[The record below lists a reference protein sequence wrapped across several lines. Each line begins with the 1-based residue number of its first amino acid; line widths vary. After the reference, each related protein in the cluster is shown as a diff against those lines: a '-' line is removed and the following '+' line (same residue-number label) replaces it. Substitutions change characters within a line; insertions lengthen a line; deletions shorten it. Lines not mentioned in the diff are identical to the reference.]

1 MNRQQKTAITV
12 FIVSLLGLF
21 LGITLTLTKYYVRD
35 FPKKDIAFP
44 GFILSLGVFLII
56 SRILKKK
63 KGEVSCDERDKLIE
77 KNAHLAGFGT
87 VYLLVILVSYLP
99 IGIAP
104 EAKIP
109 TQWFPFL
116 FPIAVLCQ
124 CFAMSISTLIQYGRR
139 TKGEEL

>member
-1 MNRQQKTAITV
+1 MNRKQKIALIV
-12 FIVSLLGLF
+12 LVVSLLGLF
-21 LGITLTLTKYYVRD
+21 LGITLTLMRHYVPN

-124 CFAMSISTLIQYGRR
+124 CLAMSISTFIQYGR
-139 TKGEEL
+139 GGNNG

>member
-1 MNRQQKTAITV
+1 MNRQQKIALIV
-12 FIVSLLGLF
+12 LVVSLLGLF
-21 LGITLTLTKYYVRD
+21 LGITLTLMRHYVPN

-124 CFAMSISTLIQYGRR
+124 CLAMSISTLIQYGR
-139 TKGEEL
+139 GGNNG